1 MVLSS
6 IFEFMGLSL
15 IYPFLDIIFD
25 LNSFPSEYFVKIN
38 EILKSYSIAGSN
50 LVIGTLIII
59 LIFFKGLVTA
69 FYRYY
74 LNLIVHNWIIQYRL
88 ESYSKIFNSK
98 IEFISENIS
107 RINNSITKQIEIAG
121 GVFNTK
127 FNILQTILNSSIL
140 LILGFLISIEGFFFA
155 VIFGLILFFLF
166 KITYKYSKLLGK
178 RFTEYNQNYFNI
190 INEILGNFNYLKT
203 TNSYKKF
210 NESMTLQVKNISKS
224 LVRFGLLTHTTKALT
239 EPIILF
245 SLIIIFFININFFNN
260 NLASIILMYAV
271 LIKIFANVLSLVQ
284 RYQEYNN
291 DMASVSYFE
300 NFYKDLIK
308 SQENEIDGNK
318 IDQIEEIKLDD
329 VEVSIEKKKLLKI
342 EDLRIS
348 KGKTFLF
355 FGKSGSGKTTLIKAI
370 LGLHDDYTGKI
381 LINNMNVKKINLAY
395 FREKIGYVS
404 QEISTFNL
412 SLRENI
418 RFRNQNVTDEKIIEL
433 IKKFNLEGIFPENKI
448 NLDLKVNEMKT
459 NLSGGERQRIS
470 FIREIVLNPEI
481 LIFDEAT
488 SSLDS
493 ENVERFIN
501 YINKNKKETAVI
513 IISHQKNYFDQCDE
527 VYEIID
533 KKLQKVK

>member
-1 MVLSS
+1 MIWLP
-6 IFEFMGLSL
+6 
-15 IYPFLDIIFD
+15 YH
-25 LNSFPSEYFVKIN
+25 
-38 EILKSYSIAGSN
+38 ILK
-50 LVIGTLIII
+50 
-59 LIFFKGLVTA
+59 
-69 FYRYY
+69 
-74 LNLIVHNWIIQYRL
+74 
-88 ESYSKIFNSK
+88 
-98 IEFISENIS
+98 
-107 RINNSITKQIEIAG
+107 
-121 GVFNTK
+121 
-127 FNILQTILNSSIL
+127 
-140 LILGFLISIEGFFFA
+140 
-155 VIFGLILFFLF
+155 
-166 KITYKYSKLLGK
+166 
-178 RFTEYNQNYFNI
+178 
-190 INEILGNFNYLKT
+190 
-203 TNSYKKF
+203 
-210 NESMTLQVKNISKS
+210 
-224 LVRFGLLTHTTKALT
+224 
-239 EPIILF
+239 
-245 SLIIIFFININFFNN
+245 
-260 NLASIILMYAV
+260 
-271 LIKIFANVLSLVQ
+271 
-284 RYQEYNN
+284 
-291 DMASVSYFE
+291 

-329 VEVSIEKKKLLKI
+329 VEISIEKKKLVKI

-501 YINKNKKETAVI
+501 YINKNKKKRSDNNLTP
-513 IISHQKNYFDQCDE
+513 
-527 VYEIID
+527 
-533 KKLQKVK
+533 KKLFRSM

>member
-59 LIFFKGLVTA
+59 LIFSKGLATA

-98 IEFISENIS
+98 IKFISENIS

-127 FNILQTILNSSIL
+127 FNILQTILNSLIL

-155 VIFGLILFFLF
+155 IIFGLILFFLF

-210 NESMTLQVKNISKS
+210 NKSMSLQVKNISKS

-245 SLIIIFFININFFNN
+245 SLIIIFFININFFSN

-300 NFYKDLIK
+300 NFYKDLIT
-308 SQENEIDGNK
+308 SQDNDFDGTE

-329 VEVSIEKKKLLKI
+329 VEISIEKKKLVKI
-342 EDLRIS
+342 EDLKIS

-381 LINNMNVKKINLAY
+381 LINNMNVKKINLPY

-418 RFRNQNVTDEKIIEL
+418 RFRNQNVTDEKIIDL
-433 IKKFNLEGIFPENKI
+433 IKKFNLEGIFPGNKI